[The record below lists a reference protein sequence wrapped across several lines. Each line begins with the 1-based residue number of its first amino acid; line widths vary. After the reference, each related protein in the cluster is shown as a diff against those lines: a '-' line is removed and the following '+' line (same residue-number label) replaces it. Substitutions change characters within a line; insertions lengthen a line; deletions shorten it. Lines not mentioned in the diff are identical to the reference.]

1 MSVKMSLSL
10 LEAVKIG
17 DSVSVRQHL
26 EQGVVYSDELNEVLR
41 EVLREGRSQHWDV
54 VKLLLDSG
62 AQVDSWYNAGDSLLD
77 LESKPDILVRG
88 REGGAENWTVW
99 RKLPHSIIEPWIW

>member
-26 EQGVVYSDELNEVLR
+26 EQGVVYSDELNEALR
-41 EVLREGRSQHWDV
+41 EASRSQHWDV
-54 VKLLLDSG
+54 VKLLLDSV
-62 AQVDSWYNAGDSLLD
+62 AEFDSLYK
-77 LESKPDILVRG
+77 LEVRD
-88 REGGAENWTVW
+88 
-99 RKLPHSIIEPWIW
+99 